1 MTDVGTTPRRSMSAT
16 RRLRIFE
23 AHKGICVTCKQP
35 IDGVRQKWFIEH
47 DRALGL
53 GGEDSDENCG
63 PAHYECKPV
72 KDKADIEA
80 IAQAKRRK
88 QAHLGIRVAK
98 SRPIPLPPKTI
109 SERTAKNQARDRMP
123 PPPRRNIFTGE
134 AV

>member
-1 MTDVGTTPRRSMSAT
+1 MTDVGTTPRRSMTAT

-23 AHKGICVTCKQP
+23 EHKGICVTCKQP

-53 GGEDSDENCG
+53 GGKDSDENCG

-98 SRPIPLPPKTI
+98 SRSFPKPIKTVSPRTARIRDNPKQTLPP
-109 SERTAKNQARDRMP
+109 
-123 PPPRRNIFTGE
+123 RNLFE
-134 AV
+134 ATP